1 MNLKRLFLTGLILA
15 LSPLASAAEDQGL
28 ASLFSTMEKM
38 VGEFKPHSVMIV
50 SGATRESRPPFSP
63 DPFILS
69 KKAEGHFVADRP
81 SQDGTPLT
89 LDFRK
94 NVDGKGL
101 TYTTDIKDKPEASW
115 RSPTQL
121 IPCQNAFSYYN
132 ETKEYW
138 KASSPADGKA
148 LAGSNLESRVK
159 MLAGLGMAIGVDFSP
174 YKDGGVAL
182 APETVI
188 FDSERDIIV
197 FTAGL
202 VDAKTNAILVQ
213 IYSFY
218 VKSPQ

>member
-1 MNLKRLFLTGLILA
+1 MNLKRLVLTGLFLA
-15 LSPLASAAEDQGL
+15 LSPLALASGDQGL
-28 ASLFSTMEKM
+28 GALFSTMEKM

-50 SGATRESRPPFSP
+50 SGSNRQSRPPFSP
-63 DPFILS
+63 DALILS
-69 KKAEGHFVADRP
+69 KKADGYFVADRP
-81 SQDGTPLT
+81 AQEGTPLT

-94 NVDGKGL
+94 SADGKSL
-101 TYTTDIKDKPEASW
+101 VFTTNIKDKPETSW
-115 RSPTQL
+115 RTATQL
-121 IPCQNAFSYYN
+121 IPGQNAFSFFN

-138 KASSPADGKA
+138 KAPSPADGKA
-148 LAGSNLESRVK
+148 LSSSGLEARVK
-159 MLAGLGMAIGVDFSP
+159 MLANLGMSIGVDFSP

-188 FDSERDIIV
+188 FDGERDIIV

-218 VKSPQ
+218 